1 MDQQAAGSQ
10 GSRPRSYT
18 EEYKRQVVDL
28 VVSTG
33 RTTSSVAAEVGIHH
47 TLLSR
52 WVRRYG
58 HLAGSA
64 ATATATLPL
73 RPAVASSLKPVPVPH
88 ADQAAEPDA
97 EHLSRIARLRRENER
112 LRMERDIL
120 KKGIAIFAVPS

>member
-10 GSRPRSYT
+10 GSKPRSYT

-33 RTTSSVAAEVGIHH
+33 RTATSVAAEVGIHH

-58 HLAGSA
+58 QLAGPV
-64 ATATATLPL
+64 ATATPP
-73 RPAVASSLKPVPVPH
+73 RPAMASFLKPVPVPH
-88 ADQAAEPDA
+88 ADQAAE
-97 EHLSRIARLRRENER
+97 IARLKRENER

-120 KKGIAIFAVPS
+120 KKGIAIFAVPSR

>member
-10 GSRPRSYT
+10 GSKPRSYT

-33 RTTSSVAAEVGIHH
+33 RTATSVAAEVGIHH

-52 WVRRYG
+52 WLRRYG
-58 HLAGSA
+58 QLAGSA
-64 ATATATLPL
+64 VTATPP

-88 ADQAAEPDA
+88 ADQAAE
-97 EHLSRIARLRRENER
+97 IARLRRENER

-120 KKGIAIFAVPS
+120 KKGIAIFAVPSR